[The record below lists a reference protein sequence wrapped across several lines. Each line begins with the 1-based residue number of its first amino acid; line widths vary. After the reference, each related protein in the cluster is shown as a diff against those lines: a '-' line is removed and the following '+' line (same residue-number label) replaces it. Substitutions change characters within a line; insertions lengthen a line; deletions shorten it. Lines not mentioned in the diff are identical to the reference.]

1 MEQIEPGLSPSA
13 GQPGPVATALAGLI
27 AIAAGLGRFVYPPIL
42 PPMIEALGLTKSQ
55 AGLIASANFAG
66 YLIGALVA
74 ATPGLAGS
82 RRLWLLGA
90 LAMSGVTTAAM
101 GLTHNLTAFLVFR
114 ALGGAASAF
123 VLIFSSAVVL
133 ERLAVAGRS
142 GLSALHFAGVGS
154 GIRLSPAARDELLKL
169 EQSWQS
175 LWLASGGLTIAALV
189 AAAMLLPDS
198 SAPTD
203 DSGPRAK
210 SGPDRNLQRLAI

>member
-1 MEQIEPGLSPSA
+1 
-13 GQPGPVATALAGLI
+13 
-27 AIAAGLGRFVYPPIL
+27 
-42 PPMIEALGLTKSQ
+42 MIEALGLTKSQ

-66 YLIGALVA
+66 YLIGALLA

-90 LAMSGVTTAAM
+90 LAMSGFTTAAM
-101 GLTHNLTAFLVFR
+101 GLTHSLAAFLVLR
-114 ALGGAASAF
+114 AVGGAASAF

-154 GIRLSPAARDELLKL
+154 GIALSAALVAELLQL
-169 EQSWQS
+169 GQSWQL

-198 SAPTD
+198 SAPADPCFRQLRIFDVD
-203 DSGPRAK
+203 DHSFDRA
-210 SGPDRNLQRLAI
+210 S

>member
-27 AIAAGLGRFVYPPIL
+27 AIAAGLGIGRFVYTPIL

-66 YLIGALVA
+66 YLIGASVA

-82 RRLWLLGA
+82 RRLWLLGS

-114 ALGGAASAF
+114 ALGGAASAR
-123 VLIFSSAVVL
+123 SE
-133 ERLAVAGRS
+133 ERS
-142 GLSALHFAGVGS
+142 VG
-154 GIRLSPAARDELLKL
+154 
-169 EQSWQS
+169 Q
-175 LWLASGGLTIAALV
+175 GGE
-189 AAAMLLPDS
+189 
-198 SAPTD
+198 
-203 DSGPRAK
+203 
-210 SGPDRNLQRLAI
+210 